1 MIRRFQRTAS
11 ASANIRPKVT
21 QILSFVFC
29 PILLFKPR
37 CKSLWNAERVLD
49 LFGFGSFL
57 IEFALY
63 DLESD
68 DDHDV
73 DDRFGIDFAQYNTQS
88 TSI

>member
-1 MIRRFQRTAS
+1 MKRRFQCSAS
-11 ASANIRPKVT
+11 ASAYIRP
-21 QILSFVFC
+21 ILSFVFC

-73 DDRFGIDFAQYNTQS
+73 DGRFGIDFAQYNTQS